1 MNVLFTSDLHGE
13 IALFEQL
20 LAWVRNSSVESIV
33 LGGDFL
39 PSLRQT
45 SRYEEMIPRQR
56 SFIRSF
62 LMDFFKKCRE
72 SKIDRIYLIPGNWD
86 AAYPFLFEEPV
97 EGVVNLD
104 RKIDS
109 LGDGFQV
116 IGYPFVPPTPFRPKD
131 YEKMDDPE
139 SPWPPQKN
147 PSYIRSP
154 DSPARLIP
162 IDPQVYLRQAG
173 TIQEDLAR
181 LPIPGN
187 YEKSIYVMHSP
198 PYGTSLDAIPGG
210 QSVGSRAIRTF
221 IEDRQP
227 LLTLHGH
234 IHEAPEVSGTYL
246 DQIGKTISVNPGQ
259 RPGRDEMATKLQGVI
274 FNPEDLEATLVHTVL
289 QRPKG

>member
-13 IALFEQL
+13 IGLFEQL
-20 LAWVRNSSVESIV
+20 LAWVRNASVAAII

-39 PSLRQT
+39 PSLRQ
-45 SRYEEMIPRQR
+45 SGRYEDMIPRQI

-62 LMDFFKKCRE
+62 LLDFFKKCRA
-72 SKIDRIYLIPGNWD
+72 SKARRIFLIPGNWD
-86 AAYPFLFEEPV
+86 AAYPFLFEEPL

-104 RKIDS
+104 RRIDS
-109 LGDGFQV
+109 LEDRFQV

-139 SPWPPQKN
+139 SPWPPQKC
-147 PSYIRSP
+147 PSYIRSSA
-154 DSPARLIP
+154 SPARLIP

-173 TIQEDLAR
+173 TIQEDLGR

-221 IEDRQP
+221 IEDRHP

-234 IHEAPEVSGTYL
+234 IHEAPEVSGAYRV
-246 DQIGKTISVNPGQ
+246 QFGKTISVNPGQ
-259 RPGRDEMATKLQGVI
+259 RPGKDENATKLQGVI
-274 FNPEDLEATLVHTVL
+274 FNPEDLEATLAHTL
-289 QRPKG
+289 FQRSKG

>member
-1 MNVLFTSDLHGE
+1 MKVLFTSDLHGE
-13 IALFEQL
+13 IPLFEQL

-45 SRYEEMIPRQR
+45 GRYEEMIPRQR

-62 LMDFFKKCRE
+62 LMEFFKKCRE
-72 SKIDRIYLIPGNWD
+72 SKVRCVYLIPGNWD

-109 LGDGFQV
+109 LGEGFQI

-131 YEKMDDPE
+131 YEKMDDPQ

-162 IDPQVYLRQAG
+162 VDPQIYLRQTG
-173 TIQEDLAR
+173 TIQKDLLELPVPEDY
-181 LPIPGN
+181 G
-187 YEKSIYVMHSP
+187 KSIYVMHSP
-198 PYGTSLDAIPGG
+198 PYGTSLDAIHGG
-210 QSVGSRAIRTF
+210 HSVGSRAMRTF
-221 IEDRQP
+221 IETRQP

-246 DQIGKTISVNPGQ
+246 DRIEKTLSVNPGQ
-259 RPGRDEMATKLQGVI
+259 RLGRDEKSTELQGVI
-274 FNPEDLEATLVHTVL
+274 FNLQNLEGTLVHTL
-289 QRPKG
+289 LKRPKG